1 MAGLLHGW
9 NWERTL
15 ELIAVATGLVYVLL
29 ILRRKRLGWVAG
41 SVSST
46 IYVYLAARAQLP
58 MQSALQGYYVLMA
71 VYGWVQWTRNASEQ
85 QGRIDRWSL
94 RAHALA
100 VLFVLVASGLS
111 AQLLA
116 RETHAA
122 WPLLDSLTTWTS
134 FVATWM
140 VTRSVLENWLYWISA
155 DLVTIFLFASQGYLP
170 TAALFLAYAVIACF
184 GFRSWLRR
192 RRLQA
197 A

>member
-1 MAGLLHGW
+1 VAGLLQGW
-9 NWERTL
+9 TIERVL
-15 ELIAVATGLVYVLL
+15 EWVAVATGLVYVLL
-29 ILRRKRLGWVAG
+29 ILRRNRLGWVAG
-41 SVSST
+41 AVSSSL
-46 IYVYLAARAQLP
+46 YVYLAARARLP
-58 MQSALQGYYVLMA
+58 MQSALQGYYVVMA
-71 VYGWVQWTRNASEQ
+71 VYGWIKWTRNASEEA
-85 QGRIDRWSL
+85 GRIHRWGA

-100 VLFVLVASGLS
+100 MGFILVASLAS

-155 DLVTIFLFASQGYLP
+155 DLVTIFLFARQGYPP
-170 TAALFLAYAVIACF
+170 TAALFLAYATIACF
-184 GFRSWLRR
+184 GYAAWRR
-192 RRLQA
+192 RWREQA